1 MSWSS
6 SLESAI
12 GEPQFTSLDE
22 AHIGSFGKTSYGIGD
37 GIVELVACDDVPT
50 VYLTP
55 LYQFLSEL
63 HATTAAQSSV

>member
-50 VYLTP
+50 V
-55 LYQFLSEL
+55 
-63 HATTAAQSSV
+63 